1 MPIKTVLD
9 AARKELL
16 QIIRCSCKTGCASK
30 RCGCKKHGIPCTIAC
45 KECEAVGCEN
55 GQHLDQDDNNI
66 IF

>member
-9 AARKELL
+9 AAPKELL
-16 QIIRCSCKTGCASK
+16 QIIQCSCKTGCASK
-30 RCGCKKHGIPCTIAC
+30 RCSCKKHGILSTTAC
-45 KECEAVGCEN
+45 KECKAVGCES